1 MCHSVYLSLCVYVH
15 VHVYCVSYIHIII
28 HVYMYVLLQ
37 AIVSELTDCWKDLII
52 AERSVLVN
60 VLHRPEALFTRATK
74 AFKRTSTRFLKR

>member
-1 MCHSVYLSLCVYVH
+1 MCHSVYLSLCVCMYM
-15 VHVYCVSYIHIII
+15 YMYIVCLTYIII